1 MLQNYQLTTEL
12 EYQSKQTEKLFFK
25 NQKLLEQVKALRND
39 VEVHKLVETDYAKK
53 CHFCDKL
60 VGKLKK
66 RIVQVEEESQELRAE
81 IENNRSNALALMDT
95 NELKQN
101 RLDIMEKDRQ
111 AFEERLAHA
120 KNVGLF
126 YTRIGNWPQEKT
138 RG

>member
-120 KNVGLF
+120 KNVGF
-126 YTRIGNWPQEKT
+126 FNKRIGNWPQEKT